1 MDQTKSLTIIVST
14 VVVLII
20 LLFSFFTVDE
30 REKVIL
36 LQLGKIQRTD
46 IKPGMYFR
54 IPLVQT
60 VRKFDSR
67 VLTMDAEP
75 ESFLTA
81 EKKNVVVDSFVKWRI
96 SDVGR
101 YYTAMGGS
109 EALANQRLSQIMKDG
124 LRGEFAK
131 RTIQEVVSGERAEI
145 MKILAASADKQVRDF
160 GMEVVDVRIKRID
173 LKGTVSDSVYRR
185 MESDRTRVAKDL
197 RSKGA
202 EAAERIRADA
212 DRQRTVI
219 LAEAYRE
226 SEQLR
231 GLGDATASQ
240 IYAKAFQKDAEFY
253 SFYRSLT
260 AYKESF
266 KNKKDLM
273 VIQPNTDFFRYFGD
287 SEGRK

>member
-1 MDQTKSLTIIVST
+1 MDQTKTLTIIVSAAL
-14 VVVLII
+14 VLI
-20 LLFSFFTVDE
+20 LVMFSVFTVDE
-30 REKVIL
+30 REKAIL
-36 LQLGKIQRTD
+36 LQLGKIERTNFE
-46 IKPGMYFR
+46 PGIHFR
-54 IPLVQT
+54 IPMVQN

-75 ESFLTA
+75 GEFLTA

-96 SDVGR
+96 NDVAR
-101 YYTAMGGS
+101 YYTAMGGN
-109 EALANQRLSQIMKDG
+109 EQLANQRLSQIINDG

-131 RTIQEVVSGERAEI
+131 RTIQEVVSGERSDI
-145 MKILAASADKQVRDF
+145 MKILASSADKQVKDF

-240 IYAKAFQKDAEFY
+240 IYAKAFQKDPEFY
-253 SFYRSLT
+253 SFYRSQV

-273 VIQPNTDFFRYFGD
+273 VIQPSSDFFRYFGNSD
-287 SEGRK
+287 GRK

>member
-14 VVVLII
+14 VVAIVI
-20 LLFSFFTVDE
+20 LLSSFFTVDE
-30 REKVIL
+30 REKVIV
-36 LQLGKIQRTD
+36 LQLGKIERTD
-46 IKPGMYFR
+46 IKAGMYFR

-109 EALANQRLSQIMKDG
+109 EELANQRLSQIMKDG

-160 GMEVVDVRIKRID
+160 GMEVIDVRIKRID

-231 GLGDATASQ
+231 GVGDATASQ

-273 VIQPNTDFFRYFGD
+273 VIQPNTDFFRYFGNSD
-287 SEGRK
+287 GRK